1 MSGASIPQVLLE
13 PIASAASSGLITA
26 PMPDAPTGTNAASV
40 SGGFPAITLTQV
52 LAGGKPPLG
61 QDANGLF
68 FLVSGHTYWVQAGQL
83 YPFSSAL
90 STQMG
95 GYKLG
100 AVVAMSDGSG
110 GWLNI
115 SDGNTTDP
123 DGGSP
128 AGWVPNSGPYG
139 VTVLTG
145 VTGGTV
151 TLTAEQAKFRFI
163 RVQGAL
169 TSNAQINLP
178 EQIGQWLISN
188 ETTGAFSLAA
198 ATAAGVALVNIPV
211 GGLASPTGVY
221 GPGNGGIYPV
231 VAPLSVAISVAPT
244 ASTVVERDT
253 SGNVLGNY
261 FNGATGLENPTVG
274 AVIVQNAAADG
285 FFRKISVA
293 NFLVRVFG
301 FAITLGSPGSFSLLG
316 LTLKWG
322 TVSIPGSGSASV
334 TFATAFSA
342 VYAGFLT
349 PAQPA
354 SGVPSFN
361 SLTAAGFNADNSQA
375 ATLNHYWFV
384 VGAT

>member
-100 AVVAMSDGSG
+100 AVVAMSDGTG

-123 DGGSP
+123 DGGSA
-128 AGWVPNSGPYG
+128 AGWVADDGPYG
-139 VTVLTG
+139 VAVITGLTG
-145 VTGGTV
+145 GAVTV
-151 TLTAEQAKFRFI
+151 TLEQAKFKII
-163 RVQGAL
+163 RLQGAL
-169 TSNAQINLP
+169 TSNLTLNLP
-178 EQIGQWLISN
+178 NQIDEWLISN
-188 ETTGAFSLAA
+188 ECTGAFSVSATTTT
-198 ATAAGVALVNIPV
+198 ATAAVNIAA

-231 VAPLSVAISVAPT
+231 VAPLSVAIAVAATP
-244 ASTVVERDT
+244 STVVERNTNGD
-253 SGNVLGNY
+253 VLAEY
-261 FNGATGLENPTVG
+261 FNGGTGLENPTVG

-285 FFRKISVA
+285 VFRKISVA

-301 FAITLGSPGSFSLLG
+301 FALTLGSPGNFSWLG
-316 LTLKWG
+316 LTIKWG
-322 TVSIPGSGSASV
+322 LVSIPGSGSASV

-349 PAQPA
+349 PAQAA

-384 VGAT
+384 IGAT